1 MAKITK
7 PEIEVLNYLNEIV
20 DLCVGNTPADEIG
33 VDEFSTLPETLSK
46 IQLDPGNRNAIQAS
60 LKYTEKLKS
69 KVVFLELA
77 LKSIKLGQER
87 GIIR

>member
-1 MAKITK
+1 MAKTK
-7 PEIEVLNYLNEIV
+7 IEIDVLNYLNEIV

-46 IQLDPGNRNAIQAS
+46 IQLDPGNRNAVQKS
-60 LKYTEKLKS
+60 LTYVNKLKS
-69 KVVFLELA
+69 KVVFLEVA
-77 LKSIKLGQER
+77 LKNIQAGQER

>member
-1 MAKITK
+1 MAKMK
-7 PEIEVLNYLNEIV
+7 AEIEVLNYLNEIV

-46 IQLDPGNRNAIQAS
+46 IQLDPGNRNAVQKS
-60 LKYTEKLKS
+60 LVYINKLKS
-69 KVVFLELA
+69 KVVFLEITLKA
-77 LKSIKLGQER
+77 LKLSQER